1 MIKGMRNNQAKH
13 IDFGFLSGVIE
24 DNPKAMPSDLDMVL
38 ERKGK
43 FLIAEWKRD
52 GEKISM
58 GQKILLKALAK
69 HDNFKVLIIEGY
81 SYDGNTE
88 VKRIGIIKQ
97 DKLEKIAEGTDGL
110 KKVIKRWYKYA
121 NKGAIN
127 E

>member
-24 DNPKAMPSDLDMVL
+24 DNPKAMPSDLDMVF

-58 GQKILLKALAK
+58 GQKILLKSLAK
-69 HDNFKVLIIEGY
+69 NDNFKVLIIEGY
-81 SYDGNTE
+81 SYDGATE

-97 DKLEKIAEGTDGL
+97 DKLEKIAEGIDGL

-121 NKGAIN
+121 NKGALN

>member
-1 MIKGMRNNQAKH
+1 MTKGMRNNQAKH
-13 IDFGFLSGVIE
+13 IDFGFLYGVIE

-58 GQKILLKALAK
+58 GQKILLKSLAK
-69 HDNFKVLIIEGY
+69 NDNFKVVIIEGY
-81 SYDGNTE
+81 SYDGTTE
-88 VKRIGIIKQ
+88 VKRIGIIKE
-97 DKLEKIAEGTDGL
+97 DKLEKIAEGIDGL

-121 NKGAIN
+121 NK
-127 E
+127 

>member
-1 MIKGMRNNQAKH
+1 
-13 IDFGFLSGVIE
+13 
-24 DNPKAMPSDLDMVL
+24 MPSDLDMVF

-81 SYDGNTE
+81 SYDGTTE
-88 VKRIGIIKQ
+88 VKRIGIIKE
-97 DKLEKIAEGTDGL
+97 DKLEKIAEGIDGL

-121 NKGAIN
+121 NK
-127 E
+127 